1 METVLITGAN
11 RGIGLELVKCH
22 LNRGDDVIAVCRES
36 SDVLDKSG
44 ARIIRG
50 IDMSDSEAMSSLK
63 SQINGLPID
72 RVIANAG
79 IRGYEDYDT
88 LDFESIRYQY
98 EVNALGPLRLVQNL
112 DGCLSEGAKVVLI
125 STKVASLKDNES
137 GGEFGY
143 RMSKAALNMGGVNLA
158 HAMKPRKIAVF
169 LLHPGYVRTDL
180 TGGEGLID
188 ADESAA
194 AIVTVTDKMDLED
207 TGRFWHA
214 PWDEEIP
221 W

>member
-1 METVLITGAN
+1 
-11 RGIGLELVKCH
+11 
-22 LNRGDDVIAVCRES
+22 
-36 SDVLDKSG
+36 
-44 ARIIRG
+44 
-50 IDMSDSEAMSSLK
+50 
-63 SQINGLPID
+63 
-72 RVIANAG
+72 
-79 IRGYEDYDT
+79 
-88 LDFESIRYQY
+88 
-98 EVNALGPLRLVQNL
+98 
-112 DGCLSEGAKVVLI
+112 
-125 STKVASLKDNES
+125 
-137 GGEFGY
+137 
-143 RMSKAALNMGGVNLA
+143 MGGVNLA

-194 AIVTVTDKMDLED
+194 AIVTVTDKMGLED